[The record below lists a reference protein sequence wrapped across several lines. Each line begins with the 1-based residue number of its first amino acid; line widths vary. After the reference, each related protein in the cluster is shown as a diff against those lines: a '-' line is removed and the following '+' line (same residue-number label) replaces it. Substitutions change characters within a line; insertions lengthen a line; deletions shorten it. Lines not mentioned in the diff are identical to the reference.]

1 MKKKSRKV
9 IVLLGAG
16 VLLVLAVLLLYA
28 VGRRLETSGQS
39 QQRGELA
46 QTEQEQTCV
55 VDGITYRKRSD
66 IMSILIMG
74 VDRDST
80 QQSDGPYEGG
90 QADFQRLIVLD
101 TAHGTVQQLKID
113 RDTITDVVMLGY
125 LGSPIGTQKMQISLA
140 HGFGDGREESCEY
153 AQQAVEA
160 LLGEDTVDYYLAM
173 NLDGIPTLNDLAG
186 GVTVTLEDDFSA
198 MDPAMVQGATLTLHG
213 KQAEYFVRSRMNI
226 GEGTNEAR
234 MVRQE
239 AYLEQLLTQLH
250 GQLGQEKQRTAE
262 VLDAMADYVVTDMP
276 RGRMINEIWA
286 ARDYTVEPALA
297 LEGEHKVAEDGF
309 MEFYPTES
317 SIQQAVLELFW
328 EPVTG

>member
-9 IVLLGAG
+9 IWLLGAG

-80 QQSDGPYEGG
+80 QQSDSPYEGG

-140 HGFGDGREESCEY
+140 HGFGDGKEESCEY

-250 GQLGQEKQRTAE
+250 GQLGQ
-262 VLDAMADYVVTDMP
+262 
-276 RGRMINEIWA
+276 
-286 ARDYTVEPALA
+286 
-297 LEGEHKVAEDGF
+297 
-309 MEFYPTES
+309 
-317 SIQQAVLELFW
+317 
-328 EPVTG
+328 